1 MTSAT
6 DSNSP
11 GNSSLPLAATE
22 EQRHKALTKFH
33 WREIRPLI
41 TASFSEWNR
50 QNVPRLGASL
60 AFYSLLSL
68 APLLLVTVSIVGLA
82 LGHSAAQHGII
93 EQVRSLIG
101 PAAAK
106 AVSAFLQG
114 SQSKGGG
121 VIATIAGIIT
131 LLFSASGVLIELR
144 DALNTIWEAPIPSVT
159 GIGMVTSFIKQR
171 LFSFAMVLAFG
182 FLLIVSLL
190 LSTWIAALG
199 AVSASVGPFEDALF
213 HIANI
218 VISFVIIAGV
228 FAAIYKILPEVHM
241 EWRDA
246 MTGGIVTSL
255 LFTIGK
261 FLLGVYLG
269 RASYSS
275 MYGAAASLVVL
286 IAWIYYSAQIF
297 FLGAEFTKMF
307 AKTYGSH
314 QHRRARTSTASAS

>member
-1 MTSAT
+1 MTSA
-6 DSNSP
+6 SNST
-11 GNSSLPLAATE
+11 STTKASLPLAATE
-22 EQRHKALTKFH
+22 EQRHKSLMKFN
-33 WREIRPLI
+33 WKEIKPLI
-41 TASFSEWNR
+41 EASFSEWNR

-68 APLLLVTVSIVGLA
+68 APLVLVTVSIVGLI

-114 SQSKGGG
+114 SHNKSGG

-144 DALNTIWEAPIPSVT
+144 DALNTIWEVPVPAVT
-159 GIGMVTSFIKQR
+159 GFGMVTSFIKQR
-171 LFSFAMVLAFG
+171 LFSFAMVLAIG
-182 FLLIVSLL
+182 FLLIVSMV

-199 AVSASVGPFEDALF
+199 AVSSSVGPFEAALF
-213 HIANI
+213 RIANI
-218 VISFVIIAGV
+218 VISFAVIASV

-246 MTGGIVTSL
+246 LTGGIVTSL

-261 FLLGVYLG
+261 FVLGLYLG

-314 QHRRARTSTASAS
+314 QHRRARTSAASA

>member
-1 MTSAT
+1 MASAM
-6 DSNSP
+6 N
-11 GNSSLPLAATE
+11 GNPPAKSSIPLAATE

-33 WREIRPLI
+33 WKEIKPLI
-41 TASFSEWNR
+41 GASFSEWNR

-68 APLLLVTVSIVGLA
+68 APLLLVTVSIVGLVF
-82 LGHSAAQHGII
+82 GHSAAQHGII

-114 SQSKGGG
+114 SHNKSGGI
-121 VIATIAGIIT
+121 VATIAGVIT

-144 DALNTIWEAPIPSVT
+144 DALNTIWEVPIPAVT
-159 GIGMVTSFIKQR
+159 GMGMVTSFLKQR

-182 FLLIVSLL
+182 FLLIVSMV

-199 AVSASVGPFEDALF
+199 AVSSSIGPFEDTLF

-218 VISFVIIAGV
+218 LISFAVIACV

-275 MYGAAASLVVL
+275 MYGAAASLIVL

-307 AKTYGSH
+307 ARTYGSH
-314 QHRRARTSTASAS
+314 QHRRARSSAAAA

>member
-1 MTSAT
+1 MASTT
-6 DSNSP
+6 DNNSP
-11 GNSSLPLAATE
+11 ANSGLPLAATE
-22 EQRHKALTKFH
+22 EQRHKALTNFH
-33 WREIRPLI
+33 WREIKPLI
-41 TASFSEWNR
+41 GASFSEWNR

-68 APLLLVTVSIVGLA
+68 APLLLVTVSLVGLV

-93 EQVRSLIG
+93 EQVRSLMG

-106 AVSAFLQG
+106 AVGAFLQG
-114 SQSKGGG
+114 SHSKSGG

-144 DALNTIWEAPIPSVT
+144 DALNTIWEVRIPTVT
-159 GIGMVTSFIKQR
+159 GIGMVTSFVKQR
-171 LFSFAMVLAFG
+171 LFSFAMVLAIG
-182 FLLIVSLL
+182 FLLIVSLV

-199 AVSASVGPFEDALF
+199 AVSASVGPIEDVLF

-218 VISFVIIAGV
+218 VISFVVIAGV
-228 FAAIYKILPEVHM
+228 FAAIYKVLPEVHM

-261 FLLGVYLG
+261 FVLGVYLG

-297 FLGAEFTKMF
+297 FLGAEFTKTF

-314 QHRRARTSTASAS
+314 QHRRVRSKAAGA